1 MSLRQMQMHA
11 RLPITEDEPGAPRR
25 SSASTEIR
33 RRHDRPHHAAA
44 GTARRPDPRPRRRCA
59 LAPIARPS
67 PSRAPAK
74 TRGTAEQGPGVT
86 RTVPASAR
94 TPPPLPA
101 GVRGRLSDTPPE
113 CSRVGARRTPALR
126 AWRLAP
132 SRRRAARPSPALD
145 PPLEPGLK
153 PSRAGLGARLEIAL
167 CGSRPRT
174 EVAARYGA
182 PHAFFPGMRC
192 NIHTNDRADRL
203 VRSAN
208 GRHACSANQAP
219 APPPGR
225 PGLAPA
231 GPPRPTARRACGRT
245 PARFRRCAGTPAD
258 IRQTPVGTCPRT
270 PRT

>member
-11 RLPITEDEPGAPRR
+11 QLPITEDEPGAPRR

-33 RRHDRPHHAAA
+33 RRHVRPHHAAA
-44 GTARRPDPRPRRRCA
+44 GTARRPDPRPRRRGA

-132 SRRRAARPSPALD
+132 LAPRLRLNPARTR
-145 PPLEPGLK
+145 LEPGLK

-208 GRHACSANQAP
+208 GRHACSANRAP